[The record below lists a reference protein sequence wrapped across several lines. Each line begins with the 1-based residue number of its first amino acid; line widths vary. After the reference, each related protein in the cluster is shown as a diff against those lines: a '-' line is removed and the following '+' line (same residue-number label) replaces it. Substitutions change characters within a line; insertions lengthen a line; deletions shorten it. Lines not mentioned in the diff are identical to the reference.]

1 MLQGIFIAALAG
13 ISIYAL
19 GTLVL
24 GDARE
29 RRRRAILASWRA
41 QEAGHVPVREQL
53 KDLVQIIAQVLQLER
68 WLGFAPLR
76 EKLAR
81 AGRRGPQAEAQFL
94 FVRLVTGVGAL
105 VFSALYV
112 FLVLPDGLP
121 FSLAV
126 LVITFFTYIGI
137 KLPEIQLDRA
147 GRERIASI
155 KAAWPDA
162 LDLALI
168 LVEAGKPVEQ
178 ALRRMA
184 DDIARSSAPLS
195 EEISITLAELSF
207 LPERRQAYENLGNRT
222 DLSEVRSACMAIIQ
236 SEQQG
241 TSLAPAL
248 RALSAESRAARIS
261 AAEQQGAKI
270 AAILSLP
277 VMIFFMPPLVVIS
290 AIPALI
296 SYMGWK

>member
-1 MLQGIFIAALAG
+1 MLEAVIIALLAG
-13 ISIYAL
+13 ISVYAL
-19 GTLVL
+19 GGAIIGNV
-24 GDARE
+24 RE
-29 RRRRAILASWRA
+29 RRRRELLA
-41 QEAGHVPVREQL
+41 AGRGQVRDQPPLRVQL
-53 KDLVQIIAQVLQLER
+53 MSLLPIITQVLQLER

-81 AGRRGPQAEAQFL
+81 AGKRGPQAEAQFL
-94 FVRLVTGVGAL
+94 FLRLVIGIAAFIL
-105 VFSALYV
+105 SLLYLFV
-112 FLVLPDGLP
+112 VLPGLVPP
-121 FSLAV
+121 FLSIGVVAV
-126 LVITFFTYIGI
+126 ATYIGL
-137 KLPEIQLDRA
+137 KLPEIMLDRA

-162 LDLALI
+162 LDLMLI
-168 LVEAGKPVEQ
+168 LIEAGRPVEQ

-184 DDIARSSAPLS
+184 EDISRTSKPLS
-195 EEISITLAELSF
+195 EEISVTLSELAF

-222 DLSEVRSACMAIIQ
+222 DLSEVRSACMAIVQ
-236 SEQQG
+236 AEQQG

-270 AAILSLP
+270 AAIMSLP
-277 VMIFFMPPLVVIS
+277 VMVFFLPPLIMIS
-290 AIPALI
+290 VMPAII